1 MSKIE
6 EYFKENLKLVGGGDN
21 PVKIHRI
28 VLSAP

>member
-6 EYFKENLKLVGGGDN
+6 EYFKENLKLVGGDN